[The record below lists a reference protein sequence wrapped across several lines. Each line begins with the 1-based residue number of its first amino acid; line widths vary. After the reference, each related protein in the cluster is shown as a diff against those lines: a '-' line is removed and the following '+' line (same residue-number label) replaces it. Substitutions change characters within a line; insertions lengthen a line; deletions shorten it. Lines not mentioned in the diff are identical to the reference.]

1 MSASRPAGLPVAM
14 SASRW
19 GRNLF
24 ISFTQL
30 ARRLA
35 GHAMTEGYASAA
47 SVATRAWTVFPSPIS
62 STDDDLALKK
72 SGGDSARLVRP

>member
-1 MSASRPAGLPVAM
+1 
-14 SASRW
+14 
-19 GRNLF
+19 
-24 ISFTQL
+24 
-30 ARRLA
+30 
-35 GHAMTEGYASAA
+35 MTEGYASAA